1 MIDAPPL
8 MVVAF
13 DDNKRVKKLNAH
25 GFSLV
30 ARKVAPFQCATVRL
44 WHWWFESTPLKHFH
58 REDRILGVYYGLKIR
73 R

>member
-1 MIDAPPL
+1 

-30 ARKVAPFQCATVRL
+30 GRKVAPFVIDQLFVSGTGGL
-44 WHWWFESTPLKHFH
+44 SPPLSSIFIG
-58 REDRILGVYYGLKIR
+58 RIVYLVCTTD
-73 R
+73 

>member
-13 DDNKRVKKLNAH
+13 DDNKRVGKLNTH

-30 ARKVAPFQCATVRL
+30 GRKVAPFVIDQLFVSGIGGL
-44 WHWWFESTPLKHFH
+44 SPPLSDIFQMA
-58 REDRILGVYYGLKIR
+58 
-73 R
+73 

>member
-30 ARKVAPFQCATVRL
+30 GNEGSSFWFYPTVRL
-44 WHWWFESTPLKHFH
+44 WHWWFESTPLKHFMA
-58 REDRILGVYYGLKIR
+58 G
-73 R
+73 